1 MKYHTMLTQ
10 DGRVV
15 VTSAAH
21 SEGEGMIQIEFPE
34 NFDFTHQSDW
44 RLVDGA
50 LVYDPLPEAEP
61 LPTPLEAMQT
71 QLNDVILAMADVIG
85 GALG

>member
-1 MKYHTMLTQ
+1 MQIAL
-10 DGRVV
+10 DAEGRVIACSFDSPLKDAV
-15 VTSAAH
+15 EIEPP
-21 SEGEGMIQIEFPE
+21 EGFDPE
-34 NFDFTHQSDW
+34 RQNDW
-44 RLVDGA
+44 RMEEGA

-61 LPTPLEAMQT
+61 VPTPLEAMQT